1 MMFVLNGAA
10 AAVALRLRRLATR
23 ARFGPAP
30 MTRSV
35 ALARIV
41 LSGCA
46 FLAIALPVRGEAQ
59 SRLHVPPLEDD
70 LGYLGFS
77 WIYGTGT
84 MVIGSNSET
93 PVRSGVYPTVSDVDK
108 CSPAERAGLRVGD
121 ELTVVNGHDGRRMPL
136 FADDPLEPGTV
147 HVFTVRRGDELIE
160 LTMTSAEPLS
170 QGEMPEDRCEVD
182 EPPSG

>member
-1 MMFVLNGAA
+1 MTFVLNGAA

-23 ARFGPAP
+23 TRFGPAP

-136 FADDPLEPGTV
+136 SQTTPSSRAP
-147 HVFTVRRGDELIE
+147 FTSSRCVVA
-160 LTMTSAEPLS
+160 TS
-170 QGEMPEDRCEVD
+170 
-182 EPPSG
+182 